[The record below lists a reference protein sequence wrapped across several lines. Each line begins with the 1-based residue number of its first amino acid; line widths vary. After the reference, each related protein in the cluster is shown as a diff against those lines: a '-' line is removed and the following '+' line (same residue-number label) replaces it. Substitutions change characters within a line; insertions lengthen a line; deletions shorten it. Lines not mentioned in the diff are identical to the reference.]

1 MARAARGSISV
12 VLVVEGGRQ
21 GILMSLEVSKLSNF
35 FSFPKSLTFIV
46 ISHMVSTILFLTW

>member
-35 FSFPKSLTFIV
+35 FCFPKSLTFIV
-46 ISHMVSTILFLTW
+46 ISHMVW